1 MMTKITLEDKGQNI
15 LWFKVNEDGIVE
27 EAGPFQNEIWK
38 DAYIPFRKISVGQ
51 LPPISFYPYIIFNF
65 LQYRV
70 ISIEPSHETETS
82 VQPQRGA

>member
-38 DAYIPFRKISVGQ
+38 DAYIPFRKIRVGQ
-51 LPPISFYPYIIFNF
+51 LPPHILLSVYYIQFSTI
-65 LQYRV
+65 
-70 ISIEPSHETETS
+70 
-82 VQPQRGA
+82 

>member
-15 LWFKVNEDGIVE
+15 LWFKVNEDGFFE
-27 EAGPFQNEIWK
+27 EDGKFQNEIWK
-38 DAYIPFRKISVGQ
+38 DAYIPFRKFRVGQ

>member
-38 DAYIPFRKISVGQ
+38 DAYIPFRK
-51 LPPISFYPYIIFNF
+51 
-65 LQYRV
+65 V
-70 ISIEPSHETETS
+70 I
-82 VQPQRGA
+82 

>member
-38 DAYIPFRKISVGQ
+38 DAYIPFRKSVSDNCPHI
-51 LPPISFYPYIIFNF
+51 LYPYIIFNF

-70 ISIEPSHETETS
+70 VSIEPSHETETS